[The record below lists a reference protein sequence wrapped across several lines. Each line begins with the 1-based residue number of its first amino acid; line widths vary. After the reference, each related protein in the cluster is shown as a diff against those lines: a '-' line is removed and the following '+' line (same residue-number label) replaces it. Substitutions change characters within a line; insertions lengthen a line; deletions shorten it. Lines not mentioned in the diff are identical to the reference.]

1 MDLLGERGQR
11 VAELSSALQEV
22 RSGLRELLDG
32 EDWREFTGPSGELVL
47 HEDFAEFVT
56 SDPPRGLGVTQAV
69 VRSLVAEE
77 APAVEAEPAEEEA
90 PEEKPPVESPALR
103 RLREDAPAL
112 HNKVVAGELSTN
124 AAMVQAGF
132 RPRTISIPV
141 SRPESAAKTLRS
153 KLSKE
158 ELVELVNL
166 LSVDL

>member
-1 MDLLGERGQR
+1 MPGEDLLGERGQR
-11 VAELSSALQEV
+11 VAELSSAIQEV
-22 RSGLRELLDG
+22 RTGLRELLDA
-32 EDWREFTGPSGELVL
+32 EAWREFTGPGGELVL

-69 VRSLVAEE
+69 VRSLVEAQEE
-77 APAVEAEPAEEEA
+77 KKPPAEP
-90 PEEKPPVESPALR
+90 PALR

-112 HNKVVAGELSTN
+112 HTKVVAGELSTN